1 MSTRKAWR
9 DIINRPG
16 LTLLPGAYDALSAR
30 LVEAQG
36 FEALVAG
43 GYAALGSMLAA
54 PDHGQS
60 NMRDMADHYARI
72 CGAVSIPVFVDA
84 DTGFG
89 GVHNITQAVRAL
101 EAAGAAAIFIGDQV
115 FPNRCGY
122 LPGKEIVT
130 AETMLARLYAALAAR
145 SDPDLFIGA
154 RTDAFAVEGFDAAIE
169 RCQMFMEAGADLAI
183 PQGVDEFDAI
193 KRVLAEVSGPHIAN
207 QSHAAGKPKATLEQL
222 EELGV
227 TAVTFPSALLFA
239 AAGGVVRA
247 LEALKHDR
255 SFDRVA
261 GELMSLEDYYETVGL
276 EAMLERER
284 RYDAQAA
291 DLVKG
296 SKDAAE

>member
-9 DIINRPG
+9 EIIDRPG

-30 LVEAQG
+30 IAEDQG
-36 FEALVAG
+36 FEALIAG
-43 GYAALGSMLAA
+43 GYAALGSLMAA

-60 NMRDMADHYARI
+60 NMRDMADHYARV
-72 CGAVSIPVFVDA
+72 CAAVSIPVFVDA

-122 LPGKEIVT
+122 LPGKEIVA
-130 AETMLARLYAALAAR
+130 AETMLARLYAALDAR
-145 SDPDLFIGA
+145 TDPDLFIAA
-154 RTDAFAVEGFDAAIE
+154 RTDAFGIEGLEAAIQ

-183 PQGVDEFDAI
+183 PQGVDEYDTI
-193 KRVLAEVSGPHIAN
+193 KRVLAEVPGPHIAN
-207 QSHAAGKPKATLEQL
+207 QSHAAGKPKVTLDQL

-239 AAGGVVRA
+239 AAGGVKRA
-247 LEALKHDR
+247 LEALKDDR

-261 GELMSLEDYYETVGL
+261 GELMSLEEYYETVGL
-276 EAMLERER
+276 KATLEKER

-296 SKDAAE
+296 KPDAAA